1 MAKQPFCLHL
11 VKGPLLRVEKGSKM
25 AKWIVKRTTGFR
37 LGLDRKIF
45 FAFQSSTCWIGV
57 GRVLTVLNSD
67 TWRSL
72 LGEDDE
78 AC

>member
-1 MAKQPFCLHL
+1 
-11 VKGPLLRVEKGSKM
+11 M

-57 GRVLTVLNSD
+57 GRVLTVLNNG